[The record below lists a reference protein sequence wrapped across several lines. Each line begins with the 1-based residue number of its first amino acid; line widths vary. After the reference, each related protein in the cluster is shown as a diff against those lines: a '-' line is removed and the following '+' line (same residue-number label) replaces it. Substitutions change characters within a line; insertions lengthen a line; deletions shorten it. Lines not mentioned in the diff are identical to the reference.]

1 MNLEPVTLEGRH
13 VRLVPMTRE
22 HIPALWQ
29 AASYPELW
37 RWTVS
42 QVHGEDDMRRYVE
55 EALAMQAQGTAL
67 PFVTTDAATGQV
79 AGSTRL
85 ANAEGPRVEIGWT
98 WIARPWQRTAVNTEA
113 KYLMMRHAFEALGL
127 LRVELKTDA
136 LNARSRAAILRIGA
150 REEGVLRKH
159 MLTETGRVRDTV
171 FFSVTDDEWPRVKA
185 RLEQMLADPRDGS
198 VPHPP
203 KPD

>member
-1 MNLEPVTLEGRH
+1 MNLDPVTLQGRH

-22 HIPALWQ
+22 HVPALWQ
-29 AASYPELW
+29 AASDPELW

-42 QVHGEDDMRRYVE
+42 QLRGEDDMRRYVE
-55 EALAMQAQGTAL
+55 EAMTAQAQGTAL

-79 AGSTRL
+79 IGSTRF

-98 WIARPWQRTAVNTEA
+98 WIAAPLQRTAVNTEA
-113 KYLMMRHAFEALGL
+113 KYLMMRHAFETLGL

-150 REEGVLRKH
+150 REEGIFRKH
-159 MLTETGRVRDTV
+159 LVTESGRVRDTAY
-171 FFSVTDDEWPRVKA
+171 FSVIDDEWPQVKA
-185 RLEQMLADPRDGS
+185 RLEQMLAAPRAGEIVADFS
-198 VPHPP
+198 QH
-203 KPD
+203 

>member
-1 MNLEPVTLEGRH
+1 MNLEPVTLQGRH

-22 HIPALWQ
+22 HVPALWQ
-29 AASYPELW
+29 AASDPELW

-42 QVHGEDDMRRYVE
+42 QPRGEDDMRRYVD
-55 EALAMQAQGTAL
+55 EALAARAQGTAL
-67 PFVTTDAATGQV
+67 PFVTTHAETGQV
-79 AGSTRL
+79 VGSTRF

-98 WIARPWQRTAVNTEA
+98 WIAAPWQRTATNTEA
-113 KYLMMRHAFEALGL
+113 KYLMLRHAFESLGL

-159 MLTETGRVRDTV
+159 MLTETGRVRDSV
-171 FFSVTDDEWPRVKA
+171 LFSITDDEWPAVKT
-185 RLEQMLADPRDGS
+185 RLEQMLAA
-198 VPHPP
+198 PP
-203 KPD
+203 S